1 MADIDKALP
10 NEVLDQL
17 EIANEEEQ
25 LVKDVQEEALGN
37 TDVEQ
42 IENED
47 GSVDINFDPT
57 ENPTENG
64 AGHYENLAE
73 FLPDDVLSS
82 LSSDLNSK
90 YMDYTSSRKDW
101 EKTYTQGLDLLGF
114 KYNQKTE
121 PFQGASG
128 VTHPVLA
135 EAVTQFQALAYKELL
150 PADGP
155 VRTQILGMPT
165 PEKTDQ
171 ASRVKDFMNYQ
182 IMDQMKEYEP
192 EFDSMLFHLPLSGST
207 FKKVYYDEM
216 EQRAVSKFVP
226 ADDLI
231 VPYTATSL
239 DDAEAIIHRIKVSEN
254 DLKKQQVAGFYRNVD
269 LGKPTAGESDVEK
282 KERELEGTKKS
293 REEDVYTI
301 LECHVDL
308 DLEGFEDS
316 NPETGEPSG
325 IKIPY
330 IVTLE
335 EGSREILS
343 IKRNYE
349 VGDPLKNKIQYFVH
363 FKFLPGLGFYGFGL
377 IHMIGGLSRT
387 ATAALRQLL
396 DAGTLSNL
404 PAGFK
409 QRGIRIR
416 DDAQSIQPGEF
427 RDVDAPGGNLRDSF
441 MMLPFKEPSQT
452 LLALMG
458 TVVQAGQRFASIA
471 DMQVGDGNQQ
481 AAVGTTVALLERGSR
496 TMSAIHKR
504 IYSALKNEFKL
515 MARVFKLYLPQE
527 YPYDVVGGQRMIKQQ
542 DFDDRVDIL
551 PVADPNIFSQTQ
563 RISLAQTELQL
574 AQSNPQMHNLYNAYR
589 SMYEALGVKNIDSIL
604 MKPQPP
610 QPKDPA
616 LEHIDALAGK
626 PFQAFPG
633 QNHRSHITAHLNFMA
648 TNLARNNPMVMSSL
662 EKNIFE
668 HISLMAQEQVEL
680 EFRDEMQ
687 QMQQMQMQMQMQ
699 MQNPQMMQ
707 MQQNPQ
713 MMQQIQMQNQQM
725 QMQMQEMNQ
734 KIESRKAELVAEMME
749 EFMQEEQKI
758 TSQFDNDPIAKLRS
772 RELDLRAQENAR
784 KEKEAN
790 EKMDLDKM
798 KTMMNQQNQDEKLK
812 QNEEL
817 AKLRADTSIEKTI
830 LGKTLP
836 NSDQMVPN
844 ISIMRKG

>member
-10 NEVLDQL
+10 NTRKEFEVPG
-17 EIANEEEQ
+17 EEEIKEE
-25 LVKDVQEEALGN
+25 VVETIEEEEASP
-37 TDVEQ
+37 DAVEVT
-42 IENED
+42 ENED
-47 GSVDINFDPT
+47 GSATINLEPSAASPEGGD
-57 ENPTENG
+57 E
-64 AGHYENLAE
+64 HYANLAD
-73 FLPDDVLSS
+73 FLPDDVLGR
-82 LSSDLNSK
+82 LASDLNAK
-90 YMDYTSSRKDW
+90 YMDYMSSRKDW
-101 EKTYTQGLDLLGF
+101 EQSYTKGLDLLGF
-114 KYNQKTE
+114 KYDNRTE

-128 VTHPVLA
+128 ATHPVLA

-155 VRTQILGMPT
+155 VRTQILGAPNE
-165 PEKTDQ
+165 EKTRQ
-171 ASRVKDFMNYQ
+171 AERVKDFMNYE
-182 IMDQMKEYEP
+182 IMEKMKEYEP

-239 DDAEAIIHRIKVSEN
+239 DDAEAIIHRVKISANE
-254 DLKKQQVAGFYRNVD
+254 LRKQQVAGFYRD
-269 LGKPTAGESDVEK
+269 IEIGKPQDKETDVEK
-282 KERELEGTKKS
+282 KEAELEGSSKTAN
-293 REEDVYTI
+293 EDVYTL
-301 LECHVDL
+301 LECHINL
-308 DLEGFEDS
+308 DLEGFEDV
-316 NPETGEPSG
+316 NQETGEPSG

-349 VGDPLKNKIQYFVH
+349 IGDPAKKKIQYFVH

-409 QRGIRIR
+409 MRGIRIR

-441 MMLPFKEPSQT
+441 MMLPFKEPSAT
-452 LLALMG
+452 LLNLMG
-458 TVVQAGQRFASIA
+458 IVVQAGQRFASIA
-471 DMQVGDGNQQ
+471 DLQVGDGNQQ

-504 IYSALKNEFKL
+504 IYSALKNEFRIL
-515 MARVFKLYLPQE
+515 ARVFKLYLPQE
-527 YPYDVVGGQRMIKQQ
+527 YPYDVVGAQRMIKQS

-574 AQSNPQMHNLYNAYR
+574 ATSNPQMHNLYAAYR
-589 SMYEALGVKNIDSIL
+589 NMYEALGVKNIDQIL
-604 MKPQPP
+604 MRPQPP
-610 QPKDPA
+610 QPMDPA
-616 LEHIDALAGK
+616 LEHIQALSGGQ
-626 PFQAFPG
+626 FQAFPG
-633 QNHRSHITAHLNFMA
+633 QDHRAHITAHLNFMA
-648 TNLARNNPMVMSSL
+648 TNMARNNPMVIASL

-668 HISLMAQEQVEL
+668 HISLMSQEQVEL
-680 EFRDEMQ
+680 EFRDEIQQLQTMQ
-687 QMQQMQMQMQMQ
+687 
-699 MQNPQMMQ
+699 MQ
-707 MQQNPQ
+707 MQQNP
-713 MMQQIQMQNQQM
+713 MMAQQM
-725 QMQMQEMNQ
+725 QMQVMQITQ
-734 KIESRKAELVAEMME
+734 KIDARKAQLIAEMMGDFME
-749 EFMQEEQKI
+749 EEKKI

-772 RELDLRAQENAR
+772 RELDIRAQENAR
-784 KEKEAN
+784 KAKDADERLN
-790 EKMDLDKM
+790 LDKM
-798 KTMMNQQNQDEKLK
+798 KAMMNQQNSDEKLE

-817 AKLRADTSIEKTI
+817 AKLRANTSIEKTI

-836 NSDQMVPN
+836 TGDQMMPQV
-844 ISIMRKG
+844 SIVRKGN